1 MASTALS
8 IGFCFALAPLVARPS
23 LQSGKTVDKPVRHMQ
38 PLYRQRTAVPLAERR
53 LMHMSR
59 MEEVATMFA
68 RVEEL
73 AQQLL
78 DCSRQHQAGK
88 LTCEQYL
95 YTVEEIAWKFFDAV
109 RQS

>member
-1 MASTALS
+1 
-8 IGFCFALAPLVARPS
+8 
-23 LQSGKTVDKPVRHMQ
+23 
-38 PLYRQRTAVPLAERR
+38 
-53 LMHMSR
+53 MSR